1 MPVNI
6 AELERRARR
15 LLSPEVYDYYAG
27 GSGSERTLRASVHSW
42 QQHWLMPRVLRDVS
56 AVDTSVRLPGAPETG
71 AATPIAVAPTGFQ
84 GLASPEGELATVR
97 GAAAAGA
104 LMVVST
110 RSSRRIEDIGK
121 AAADAGGAWW
131 FQVYVLRDR
140 KLTARMVSRA
150 VAAGARALVLTGDTP
165 VLGRKRRDR
174 GEGVI
179 PEADFVVNTGPLA
192 DLAQAEQ
199 AADLTFAD
207 IGWLARLGGVPVL
220 VKGVL
225 RADDARACV
234 AAGAAGVIVSN
245 HGGRQL
251 DRAVPAALALPAVAA
266 ELGPPPGATGP
277 GQVFADGGLRTAE
290 DVLTALG
297 LGARAVFLGRPV
309 LWALACDGADGVRDL
324 LTGMTSDLA
333 HVMALAG
340 ARTLADIEGVT
351 VPTAAHSLD
360 A

>member
-15 LLSPEVYDYYAG
+15 LLTPEVYDYYAG
-27 GSGSERTLRASVHSW
+27 GSGSERTLRASVRAW

-56 AVDTSVRLPGAPETG
+56 TVDTSVRLPGQPGIT
-71 AATPIAVAPTGFQ
+71 AATPVAVAPTGFQ

-104 LMVVST
+104 LMVVSS

-121 AAADAGGAWW
+121 VAADAGGAWW
-131 FQVYVLRDR
+131 FQVYVMRDR
-140 KLTARMVSRA
+140 DLTARLVSRA
-150 VAAGARALVLTGDTP
+150 VAAGARALVLTADTP
-165 VLGRKRRDR
+165 VVGRKRRDR
-174 GEGVI
+174 GDDVVT
-179 PEADFVVNTGPLA
+179 EADFTVNTGPLA
-192 DLAQAEQ
+192 DLSQAEQ
-199 AADLTFAD
+199 ADDLTFAA

-225 RADDARACV
+225 RADDARACL

-251 DRAVPAALALPAVAA
+251 DRAVPTALALPAVAA
-266 ELGPPPGATGP
+266 ELGPSA
-277 GQVFADGGLRTAE
+277 QVLADGGLRTGE

-309 LWALACDGADGVRDL
+309 LWALACGGADGVRDL

-333 HVMALAG
+333 HAMALAG
-340 ARTLADIEGVT
+340 ARTIGGIAGVT
-351 VPTAAHSLD
+351 GPAAAHSLD
-360 A
+360 T